1 MPAELGKRPSGDG
14 DLCFPS
20 SGHGFVITSPRG
32 EAQSRGANPGARGWG
47 NRCCSLRAQRAL
59 VPGAAIVGP
68 PPPQLAS
75 GPQGPTAQLSVLPGL
90 CTSLWVACSRPCG
103 ILSPNLRL
111 TDGWMLGGPHVWSS
125 SREKPQVQPSKSINK
140 LISKYCCLLSRT
152 GTPGEQISNQQ
163 QTATGHAGNQGIISG
178 WNFQSPPLLPGL
190 ETRLGARASREL
202 RGTESVTEESVFR
215 SRVHLSFSLARVCC
229 SLRRAGLGAQLAGA
243 LIWVPRMMMWVT
255 KEP

>member
-1 MPAELGKRPSGDG
+1 M
-14 DLCFPS
+14 
-20 SGHGFVITSPRG
+20 ITSPQG

-47 NRCCSLRAQRAL
+47 SRCCSLRAQRAL
-59 VPGAAIVGP
+59 VPGAAAVGP

-75 GPQGPTAQLSVLPGL
+75 APQRPTDPLSVLPGL

-178 WNFQSPPLLPGL
+178 WNFQSPPP
-190 ETRLGARASREL
+190 
-202 RGTESVTEESVFR
+202 
-215 SRVHLSFSLARVCC
+215 C
-229 SLRRAGLGAQLAGA
+229 SQD
-243 LIWVPRMMMWVT
+243 
-255 KEP
+255 